1 MSSKYAASF
10 TTGGLF
16 HRESQLLAEH
26 YLSLRS
32 WESVCEKV
40 NEENLLQVRAG
51 SSSKRICREVAS
63 RLKTLSTHELE
74 FLVAGP
80 DQDQAYLLWVAICRH
95 YQLIGD
101 FAIEV
106 LGERFG
112 VLNTSLD
119 HSDFDAFFNRKAEWH
134 AELDKIAESTRKKL
148 RQVLFRILREANL
161 LSRKGEICAALPGPE
176 LTRLLKSQANR
187 DFIYFPMYREH

>member
-1 MSSKYAASF
+1 MSCKYVASF

-16 HRESQLLAEH
+16 HRESLLLAEH
-26 YLSLRS
+26 FRQLNS
-32 WESVCEKV
+32 WESVCAKV

-63 RLKTLSTHELE
+63 RLKTLNPAEVE
-74 FLVAGP
+74 FLLVSPGH
-80 DQDQAYLLWVAICRH
+80 DQAYLLWVAVCRH

-106 LGERFG
+106 LRERFG

-134 AELDKIAESTRKKL
+134 PELDKIAESTRKKL
-148 RQVLFRILREANL
+148 RQVLFRMLREANL
-161 LSRKGEICAALPGPE
+161 LSGKGEICAALPGPE
-176 LTRLLKSQANR
+176 LAGLLKGQANR
-187 DFIYFPMYREH
+187 DFIYFPMYRDN